1 MVIRYIED
9 IPSKNRKTANRYSSK
24 LGKKTPV
31 RTKDSRNP
39 SKVNSKG
46 AIVAF
51 SLEKFF
57 NCSSQVLEFFF

>member
-1 MVIRYIED
+1 ML
-9 IPSKNRKTANRYSSK
+9 SKNKKTANRYSSK

-31 RTKDSRNP
+31 RTKDSKNP

-51 SLEKFF
+51 SLEKSF
-57 NCSSQVLEFFF
+57 NCSSQVSEFFF